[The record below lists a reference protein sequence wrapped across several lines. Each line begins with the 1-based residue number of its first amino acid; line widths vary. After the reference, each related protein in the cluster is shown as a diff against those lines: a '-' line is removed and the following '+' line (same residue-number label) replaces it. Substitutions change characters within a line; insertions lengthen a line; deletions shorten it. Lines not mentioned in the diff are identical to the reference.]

1 MDVDKLKKTAKITID
16 DHSYEKL
23 QEEFKNLEEKKEILK
38 KGNLWNNVDRLT
50 LLNNMHDLDDKRTK
64 TLENCF
70 GIVKDNLGKIF
81 NDLLPGAT
89 AHLNLIDKHDVTKG
103 VELQV

>member
-1 MDVDKLKKTAKITID
+1 
-16 DHSYEKL
+16 
-23 QEEFKNLEEKKEILK
+23 
-38 KGNLWNNVDRLT
+38 
-50 LLNNMHDLDDKRTK
+50 MHDLDDKRTK